1 MSVRLSKPNTNPTT
15 MPSKKYTKARPPQ
28 GVNALTPNA
37 KNPRLPWKDEK
48 QSEAFA
54 KSLAEFGDLSGV
66 VFNLTTGQLVGG
78 HKRVEAFKEGGDHAI
93 TRTHQLESPDASGT
107 VAYGFA
113 ELASGV
119 RFSYRE
125 VRWPKEKEDAA
136 LLAANKWGAEWDAQA
151 LPEMLSSLADTG
163 FDMAIT
169 GFEESELA
177 SLLEPAAD
185 SDSATAAPTAPKTKE
200 AKVSSGFEVI
210 AECASEEQQREIY
223 DLLKGK
229 GVPCRLVTF

>member
-1 MSVRLSKPNTNPTT
+1 MPPKRPRNTSVLPETASALPPNG
-15 MPSKKYTKARPPQ
+15 R
-28 GVNALTPNA
+28 
-37 KNPRLPWKDEK
+37 NPRLPWKDRA

-66 VFNLTTGQLVGG
+66 VFNLTTGHLVGG
-78 HKRVEAFKEGGDHAI
+78 HKRVEAFKAGGDPTI

-113 ELASGV
+113 ELVSGV

-125 VRWPKEKEDAA
+125 VRWPKEKEAAA

-151 LPEMLSSLADTG
+151 LPEMLSSLADAG
-163 FDMAIT
+163 LDMAIT
-169 GFEESELA
+169 GFNELELA
-177 SLLEPAAD
+177 SLLEPA
-185 SDSATAAPTAPKTKE
+185 SNNDSATTAPPTPKPKE
-200 AKVSSGFEVI
+200 ARVSSGFEVI
-210 AECASEEQQREIY
+210 AECASEEQQKEIY
-223 DLLKGK
+223 DLLKKK

>member
-1 MSVRLSKPNTNPTT
+1 MPPKRPRNTSVLPETAS
-15 MPSKKYTKARPPQ
+15 
-28 GVNALTPNA
+28 ALPPNA
-37 KNPRLPWKDEK
+37 KNPRLPWKSAK

-54 KSLAEFGDLSGV
+54 RSLAEFGDLSGV

-78 HKRVEAFKEGGDHAI
+78 HKRVEAFKASGDPAI

-113 ELASGV
+113 ELESGV

-125 VRWPKEKEDAA
+125 VRWPKEKESAA

-151 LPEMLSSLADTG
+151 LPEMLSSLADAG

-177 SLLEPAAD
+177 SLWEPA
-185 SDSATAAPTAPKTKE
+185 SGNDSAPAAPTTPKTKE

-210 AECASEEQQREIY
+210 AECANEEQQQEIY
-223 DLLKGK
+223 DLLKKK